1 MLIRV
6 YSVVLLLALLMAV
19 AGCSSKS
26 EVVQQ
31 TNSTQPTASPQQA
44 APAASA
50 TSNTQSEQQ
59 SPSAEAGA
67 TKSASDPCSLI
78 TSAEIQEVQG
88 EAVKETKST
97 PGRASG
103 SFLISQCFYSLPTY
117 SKSVSLEVTQS
128 SSAGGGEPGK
138 IREFWNKAFHG
149 KGGKE
154 EEERGK
160 AGSKEEE
167 REKEQKAEK
176 EERGRGEEE
185 EGEGSKP
192 RPVTGIGDEAFWS
205 GNARAGA
212 LYVLKNNAFIRI
224 SIGGNSD
231 EAAKID
237 KSKTLA
243 RKALARL

>member
-31 TNSTQPTASPQQA
+31 TNSTQPTPSPQQA

-59 SPSAEAGA
+59 SPGAQAGA
-67 TKSASDPCSLI
+67 PKSASDPCSLL

-88 EAVKETKST
+88 EAVKETKPT

-103 SFLISQCFYSLPTY
+103 AFLISQCFYSLPTY
-117 SKSVSLEVTQS
+117 NKSVSLEVTQS
-128 SSAGGGEPGK
+128 NPASGGEPGK

-154 EEERGK
+154 EEERGR
-160 AGSKEEE
+160 AGKEEE
-167 REKEQKAEK
+167 REKEA
-176 EERGRGEEE
+176 RGRGEEE

-237 KSKTLA
+237 KTKSLA
-243 RKALARL
+243 RKALPRL